1 MAYIGKV
8 TAGGTTY
15 HVGSTLYG
23 TCDTA
28 AATVAKVAIVNG
40 FDTLE
45 TGVTVHIKFTNA
57 NTATG
62 PTLAIKPSSS
72 GTAVTAKSI
81 KKNGTT
87 APGTTAATSWMDGS
101 VVSFTY
107 DGTYWQMNDHID
119 NTDTYV
125 TQTNTTT
132 NADYRVL
139 LSANANDTT
148 QTTTA
153 RKSTNFKANPS
164 TGNLTIGGQLT
175 DKWGLQSFRSL
186 TTAQYNALS
195 STEKNN
201 GTYYHLTD
209 SYSDV
214 SFDSNV
220 SQTPTT
226 ADHDYRVLLSGS
238 DNDTA
243 SVEGALK
250 NTDLIYNPYKHELR
264 LYEDVSATAANYV
277 QIYPNLINIHSNIDQ
292 MRVESNDIWY
302 NNSWD
307 GTNNSL
313 KSTIS
318 SLNNNLVK
326 YKDLT
331 FTITGASSAYYGYY
345 YYDISINNLALPSG
359 SALLSVY
366 IINVPNNLPC
376 ITQIANNAYVRINS
390 STSDINNKAVKIRVA
405 YI

>member
-28 AATVAKVAIVNG
+28 AATVAKVAIVDG

-209 SYSDV
+209 SYSDA

-318 SLNNNLVK
+318 SLKQSLSDLGKRLVNTRLICNSSG
-326 YKDLT
+326 YFPLNSGDT
-331 FTITGASSAYYGYY
+331 PPYNRGQITVITRNRNTGAIYALW
-345 YYDISINNLALPSG
+345 YDNSVTGFRVGAVISG
-359 SALLSVY
+359 SNPSQGNTV
-366 IINVPNNLPC
+366 
-376 ITQIANNAYVRINS
+376 
-390 STSDINNKAVKIRVA
+390 DIQ
-405 YI
+405 YQG